1 MAVVRVPRPGA
12 SMADRRL
19 HLLVE
24 GPTEQAI
31 VVNVIQPHLES
42 AEWLVTSSILATK
55 RPACGAAHR
64 GGVTSWS
71 RLEREIRRLLHD
83 TGLAVLSTM
92 IDYYGLPDDVP
103 GMSTRPSGGAEQRV
117 EHVEHALADAVGDPR
132 FVPHLTLHE
141 SESWV
146 FAAAKQ
152 LGDLYG
158 DQDLAARLTADVV
171 AAGGAELVNDDPSTA
186 PSKRL
191 LRYRAGYAK
200 VLDGPL
206 AVGELGLP
214 SLRARCPHLDRWL
227 SAF

>member
-1 MAVVRVPRPGA
+1 
-12 SMADRRL
+12 MADRRL

-31 VVNVIQPHLES
+31 VVTVIQPYLES
-42 AEWLVTSSILATK
+42 VDWLVTSSILATK

-64 GGVTSWS
+64 GGVTSWAK
-71 RLEREIRRLLHD
+71 LEREIRRLLRD
-83 TGLAVLSTM
+83 SGLAVLSTV

-103 GMSTRPSGGAEQRV
+103 GMSTRPSAGARQRV
-117 EHVEHALADAVGDPR
+117 EHVERAVGNVIRDPR

-146 FAAAKQ
+146 FAAARQ

-158 DQDLAARLTADVV
+158 DQDLAARLMADSA
-171 AAGGAELVNDDPSTA
+171 AAGGPELVNDGPSTA

-191 LRYRAGYAK
+191 LAYRMGYAK
-200 VLDGPL
+200 VVDGPL

-214 SLRARCPHLDRWL
+214 ALRARCPHLDRWL
-227 SAF
+227 SALPGG

>member
-1 MAVVRVPRPGA
+1 
-12 SMADRRL
+12 MADRRL

-31 VVNVIQPHLES
+31 VVNVIAPHLES
-42 AEWLVTSSILATK
+42 ADWLVTSSILATK

-64 GGVTSWS
+64 GGVTSWAK
-71 RLEREIRRLLHD
+71 LEREIRRLLHD
-83 TGLAVLSTM
+83 SGLTVLSTV

-103 GMSTRPSGGAEQRV
+103 GMSTRPIGGAEQRV
-117 EHVEHALADAVGDPR
+117 EHVEHAIGEAIGDRR

-146 FAAAKQ
+146 FAAATQ
-152 LGDLYG
+152 LGDVLG
-158 DQDLAARLTADVV
+158 DQELAARLIADSE
-171 AAGGAELVNDDPSTA
+171 AAGGPELVNDGPSTA

-191 LRYRAGYAK
+191 LTYRTGYAK
-200 VLDGPL
+200 VVDGPL

-214 SLRARCPHLDRWL
+214 ALRARCPHLDRWL
-227 SAF
+227 SALLSW